1 MDTTQT
7 NMSEPQP
14 GPSVTGAQALI
25 ESFLREGVDTIFG
38 YPGGAIIPV
47 YDALYDYRDRL
58 RHILVRHEQGAVHAA
73 QGYARVSGRVGVCL
87 VTSGPGATNTVTG
100 LADALMDSTPLVLVT
115 GQVGSSLLGTDAFQE
130 TNFVGITQAVTKW
143 NCQVK
148 RTEEIPGAIAKAFY
162 IARSGRP
169 GPVVVDITK
178 DAQCGTAPFSY
189 EKVASIR
196 SYVPASV
203 PSEERIAEAARL
215 IDAAQRPLAMIG
227 QGVILSGGEA
237 ELRAFLDKSG
247 MPAASTL
254 LGLSALPTDSP
265 QYVGMLGMHGN
276 YGPNIKN
283 RDCDLLLAV
292 GMRFDD
298 RVTGNP
304 GCFGANAKIIHL
316 EIDPAEIGKIVP
328 ADVPLVGDVKQ
339 TLPLLTGRIQARSH
353 RAWIDEFRACDKI
366 EYEKGDPPG
375 GPSRRRPYPH
385 GRSGRRRGP
394 RLRQRRGAGD
404 RRGSAADVRGPLFR
418 VPPQPEHGDFGR
430 AGNDGLRASRGHRGQ
445 AGRPRP
451 RSVPFRGRR
460 RPADDHSGVGH
471 DLPVAGGR
479 EDRPAEQLVSGH
491 GPPVAGAFLRPPLF
505 VHRAGKPR
513 FRADRPRQ
521 RHRLPL
527 RRAARGALRSHRRD
541 AGLPGC
547 IPARSARRGRR
558 QRISH
563 GAGRRARRGDP
574 AGVKSERAMEEQ
586 EYIITVFSENKVGLL
601 NQITTVF
608 TSRDVNIES
617 LTTSESA
624 LAGIHKFTIVVRTGP
639 ERVEKLVRQIEKKI
653 DVLKTFVYTSDEVV
667 QQEIAL
673 YKVTRSRS
681 VERLVRQHNVRILE
695 IDDDYIVVEKTG
707 HKAETK
713 ELFRLLQPY
722 GVQQFVRSGIV
733 AIIKSRRELLNEY
746 LEELERSRRQTNSN
760 HF

>member
-276 YGPNIKN
+276 YGPNIK
-283 RDCDLLLAV
+283 
-292 GMRFDD
+292 
-298 RVTGNP
+298 TGTATCSSP
-304 GCFGANAKIIHL
+304 
-316 EIDPAEIGKIVP
+316 
-328 ADVPLVGDVKQ
+328 
-339 TLPLLTGRIQARSH
+339 
-353 RAWIDEFRACDKI
+353 WAC
-366 EYEKGDPPG
+366 
-375 GPSRRRPYPH
+375 
-385 GRSGRRRGP
+385 
-394 RLRQRRGAGD
+394 
-404 RRGSAADVRGPLFR
+404 
-418 VPPQPEHGDFGR
+418 
-430 AGNDGLRASRGHRGQ
+430 AS
-445 AGRPRP
+445 
-451 RSVPFRGRR
+451 
-460 RPADDHSGVGH
+460 
-471 DLPVAGGR
+471 
-479 EDRPAEQLVSGH
+479 
-491 GPPVAGAFLRPPLF
+491 
-505 VHRAGKPR
+505 
-513 FRADRPRQ
+513 
-521 RHRLPL
+521 
-527 RRAARGALRSHRRD
+527 
-541 AGLPGC
+541 
-547 IPARSARRGRR
+547 
-558 QRISH
+558 
-563 GAGRRARRGDP
+563 
-574 AGVKSERAMEEQ
+574 
-586 EYIITVFSENKVGLL
+586 
-601 NQITTVF
+601 TT
-608 TSRDVNIES
+608 
-617 LTTSESA
+617 A
-624 LAGIHKFTIVVRTGP
+624 
-639 ERVEKLVRQIEKKI
+639 
-653 DVLKTFVYTSDEVV
+653 
-667 QQEIAL
+667 
-673 YKVTRSRS
+673 
-681 VERLVRQHNVRILE
+681 
-695 IDDDYIVVEKTG
+695 
-707 HKAETK
+707 
-713 ELFRLLQPY
+713 
-722 GVQQFVRSGIV
+722 
-733 AIIKSRRELLNEY
+733 
-746 LEELERSRRQTNSN
+746 
-760 HF
+760 